1 MKARSLPAELLLYE
15 RFLNLLLWL
24 SLLCLPQGMVEAGP
38 CGSFLSGSLVVA
50 RNSGYQLS

>member
-38 CGSFLSGSLVVA
+38 CGSFLSGI
-50 RNSGYQLS
+50 SGGCQE